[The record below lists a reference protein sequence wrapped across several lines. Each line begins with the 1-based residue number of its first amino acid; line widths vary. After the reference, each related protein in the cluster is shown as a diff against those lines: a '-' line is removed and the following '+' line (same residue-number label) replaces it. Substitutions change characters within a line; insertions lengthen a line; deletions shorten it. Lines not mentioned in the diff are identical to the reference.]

1 MLRERG
7 VLGIG
12 TPRVL
17 MHSAFHCTNG
27 YGVYVLT
34 AKTHRQYHFGIFAKI
49 FYAMNIS
56 VITLL
61 STDSLMDSNR

>member
-12 TPRVL
+12 TTRVL

-27 YGVYVLT
+27 CGVYVLT

-49 FYAMNIS
+49 FYAMNIY
-56 VITLL
+56 VTTFL